1 MDDSPF
7 GILLILAAIV
17 VVLSSWLS
25 SRRARVYTIDA
36 VDLIRLREAR
46 KAEPRDQ
53 PRWARRVLTAIIA
66 IVLAS
71 LLWGLS
77 V

>member
-1 MDDSPF
+1 MAESQF
-7 GILLILAAIV
+7 GILLIPAAIV
-17 VVLSSWLS
+17 AVLFLWLS
-25 SRRARVYTIDA
+25 HRKARVYTIDA
-36 VDLIRLREAR
+36 VELMRLHDAR
-46 KAEPRDQ
+46 RDRPGSR

>member
-1 MDDSPF
+1 MAESQF

-17 VVLSSWLS
+17 VVLLLWLS
-25 SRRARVYTIDA
+25 SRGARVYTIDA
-36 VDLIRLREAR
+36 VELMRLQDAR
-46 KAEPRDQ
+46 RNRPGSR

-66 IVLAS
+66 IVVAS